1 MDCIFCKI
9 INKEIPASIV
19 YEDSKVLAFL
29 DITQGTKGHTLVIP
43 KKHTKNILEV
53 DQESLDAVFRT
64 TQMITKAIQKA
75 FNPIGIN
82 VINNTN
88 KPLQSVFHFHVH
100 IIPRYEHDGVIIKTP
115 NNHGEHSDE
124 ELLNTANQIANNI

>member
-9 INKEIPASIV
+9 INKEIPANIV
-19 YEDSKVLAFL
+19 YEDEYVLAFL

-43 KKHTKNILEV
+43 KKHSKNLLEV
-53 DQESLDAVFRT
+53 DEESLTHVFTT
-64 TQMITKAIQKA
+64 TQKIAKAIQKA

-100 IIPRYEHDGVIIKTP
+100 IIPRYENDGVIIRTD
-115 NNHGEHSDE
+115 NNHGKHTDDE
-124 ELLNTANQIANNI
+124 LSSTTKAIAQNL